1 MPDHTMTPDQRYC
14 FDTSGFLHLE
24 GVLQG
29 AELQTVQEAVQ
40 RYVDTPTEELPP
52 GFQAANGNYSHGF
65 AFDKALEALT
75 VHPRTWPIVKELTDC
90 KPRFASGTMRVN
102 SHAQNLFGPLHSARD
117 DWGPQTP
124 RYIAEGG
131 RIYCDYFVVF
141 FYFTDVRPGDGG
153 LVVVPGSHKSQFKRP
168 ASFFV
173 PDQED
178 ANPAPHP
185 AVLNITPKAGDVVI
199 ISELL
204 THGVLIWKPTDRDR
218 RFIMMRYVPQF
229 IGPTDDNLPFPF
241 PDEILDRLSPETREL
256 IEFAPRSRV
265 KDIVAQDVVT
275 LS

>member
-29 AELQTVQEAVQ
+29 AELQTAQETVQ
-40 RYVDTPTEELPP
+40 RYVDTPTEDLPP

-75 VHPRTWPIVKELTDC
+75 VHPRTWPIVKELTDG

-102 SHAQNLFGPLHSARD
+102 THAQNLFGPLHSARD

-141 FYFTDVRPGDGG
+141 LLLYALLCFTSR
-153 LVVVPGSHKSQFKRP
+153 KSASTWSAIASPCP
-168 ASFFV
+168 ASM
-173 PDQED
+173 PL
-178 ANPAPHP
+178 ARP
-185 AVLNITPKAGDVVI
+185 
-199 ISELL
+199 
-204 THGVLIWKPTDRDR
+204 
-218 RFIMMRYVPQF
+218 MY
-229 IGPTDDNLPFPF
+229 
-241 PDEILDRLSPETREL
+241 LS
-256 IEFAPRSRV
+256 S
-265 KDIVAQDVVT
+265 
-275 LS
+275 